1 MPVEAELE
9 LTIAFSDELGQIIS
23 SRFIEKIKAY
33 SGGLFQRGIANSNR
47 LFLTFAGT
55 EEMTPFVLSLIKK
68 ASEMGKEYKI
78 GVRDYYLPSYEISF
92 DSDHIGKIKIPFT
105 EAVICNGKSC
115 KVVFKDVEKDFLR
128 RGSVKRIMFLIYSK
142 TREKTWKVIYKNDLP
157 ANGTLNPIEEL
168 EKRRLAV
175 KGLVKN
181 EYFYLPEGA
190 KELSRIKGAA
200 LSGLSKYSL
209 EEFFPLSHT
218 SFSLLEGEDILELA
232 PPEIF
237 ESVFGEVENTG
248 EAFESYFITGS
259 IKSISA
265 KSKGVIFDEIPFNL
279 YKAMERRT
287 ITQPYYLYAQKNKKL
302 RLTFFEK
309 EENYLNAVQTL
320 TERMKK
326 LLEGLSLNYRI
337 ISRKANG
344 NLLRFE
350 GFLPY
355 NKTWITLA
363 EAMFSE
369 NAYTKPFQ
377 IEGKSGQ
384 LNISLENIFL
394 AELAQGTV
402 KPKPDEIDNAE
413 ELPRIAE
420 TPSKGGLLE

>member
-9 LTIAFSDELGQIIS
+9 LTIAFSDELGQVIS

-92 DSDHIGKIKIPFT
+92 DSDHIGKIKIPFA

-157 ANGTLNPIEEL
+157 TKGLLNPTEEL

-175 KGLVKN
+175 KGLAKN
-181 EYFYLPEGA
+181 EYFYLPQGA
-190 KELSRIKGAA
+190 KELSRIKSAA
-200 LSGLSKYSL
+200 IAALSKYSL
-209 EEFFPLSHT
+209 EEFFPLSHV
-218 SFSLLEGEDILELA
+218 SFSLLESEDILELA

-237 ESVFGEVENTG
+237 ESVFGEVENTN
-248 EAFESYFITGS
+248 ESFESYFITGS

-265 KSKGVIFDEIPFNL
+265 RSKGVIFDEIPFNL
-279 YKAMERRT
+279 YKALERRN
-287 ITQPYYLYAQKNKKL
+287 ITSPLYLYTQKNKKIL
-302 RLTFFEK
+302 ITFFEK

-326 LLEGLSLNYRI
+326 LLEGLALNYRI
-337 ISRKANG
+337 IARKANG
-344 NLLRFE
+344 DLLRFE
-350 GFLPY
+350 GYLPY
-355 NKTWITLA
+355 NKTWITLS

-369 NAYTKPFQ
+369 DAYTKPFK

-394 AELAQGTV
+394 AEIAQGTIN
-402 KPKPDEIDNAE
+402 PKAEETTAEKE
-413 ELPRIAE
+413 ELPRKVAE
-420 TPSKGGLLE
+420 L